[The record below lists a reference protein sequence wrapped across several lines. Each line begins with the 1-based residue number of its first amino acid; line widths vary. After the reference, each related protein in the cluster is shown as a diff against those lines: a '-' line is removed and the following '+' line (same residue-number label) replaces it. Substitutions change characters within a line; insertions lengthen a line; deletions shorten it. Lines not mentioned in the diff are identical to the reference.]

1 MLAWAPQKE
10 GDLPTKGA
18 CDMTAGVLG
27 RGEMQAVRNSV
38 PRAWASHPAT
48 ASQRPA
54 QREWRLGV
62 AE

>member
-1 MLAWAPQKE
+1 MLAQAPQKE

-27 RGEMQAVRNSV
+27 RGETQAVRNSV
-38 PRAWASHPAT
+38 PRAWASHPTT

-54 QREWRLGV
+54 QKEWRLRV